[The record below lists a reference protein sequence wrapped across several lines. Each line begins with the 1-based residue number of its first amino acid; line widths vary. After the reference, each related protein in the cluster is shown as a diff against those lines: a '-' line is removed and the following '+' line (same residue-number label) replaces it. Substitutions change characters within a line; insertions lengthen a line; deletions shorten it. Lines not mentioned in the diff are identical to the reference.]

1 MSNYDPSAFST
12 PLPLFPLPFIT
23 TPLPFPRAAGKSI
36 CLMSNCNPSAALI
49 WDRYTVSVK
58 SVTPTRGDVIPPAFH
73 IVSELSWHD
82 QNVSKADWPRNTFI
96 VLCLI
101 TTPLPLK
108 RSAMQDMQ
116 YSFFECSPKS
126 FRFRDSTSS

>member
-58 SVTPTRGDVIPPAFH
+58 SVTTRRSVALEWMIE
-73 IVSELSWHD
+73 VS
-82 QNVSKADWPRNTFI
+82 
-96 VLCLI
+96 
-101 TTPLPLK
+101 
-108 RSAMQDMQ
+108 RSRLG
-116 YSFFECSPKS
+116 S
-126 FRFRDSTSS
+126 